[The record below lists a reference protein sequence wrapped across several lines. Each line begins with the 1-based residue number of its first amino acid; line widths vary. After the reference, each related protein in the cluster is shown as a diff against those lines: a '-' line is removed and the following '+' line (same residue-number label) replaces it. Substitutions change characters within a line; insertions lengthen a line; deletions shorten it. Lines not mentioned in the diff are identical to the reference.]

1 MNRLGCC
8 ERQSESL
15 AAKKRWTTTCTQPIQ
30 KEWIGR
36 MIHWLCGPFCEAL
49 PRWLHWTV
57 EPIVAVQSEYTT
69 TKEEILPGAFS
80 KLSINHTFY
89 SSKARQE
96 IAIFL
101 WLQLSGNFLRVL
113 PTSPMCK
120 GTSTE
125 SLLFSAEEPKTK
137 VKLDQIVM
145 IPSISTLLSPWPQ
158 RKDHFATDSRMT
170 DDCEVDYLEI

>member
-36 MIHWLCGPFCEAL
+36 MIHQDDYIELYNPLWPSNLNIPPPKKKFCQELSQNSASTIPFNDQKHVRRL
-49 PRWLHWTV
+49 P
-57 EPIVAVQSEYTT
+57 S
-69 TKEEILPGAFS
+69 
-80 KLSINHTFY
+80 
-89 SSKARQE
+89 
-96 IAIFL
+96 FL

-113 PTSPMCK
+113 PTSRSCK

-158 RKDHFATDSRMT
+158 RKGPFCDSKRGWQMT
-170 DDCEVDYLEI
+170 VK